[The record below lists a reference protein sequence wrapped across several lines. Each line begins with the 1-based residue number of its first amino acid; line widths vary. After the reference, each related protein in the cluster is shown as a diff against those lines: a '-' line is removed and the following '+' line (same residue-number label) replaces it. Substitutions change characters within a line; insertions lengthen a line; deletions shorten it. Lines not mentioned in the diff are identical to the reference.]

1 MKEIVHISV
10 TPTRMSKLVTIYT
23 EDGLVSVSMNL
34 TEVSRNRLI
43 AAVIRSKY
51 SVDDMEAVVNNFI
64 SEPESEKTTK
74 DFKDMND
81 WRKLAKRVATAAM
94 EVMKESGLI
103 EFEEGE
109 GDA

>member
-10 TPTRMSKLVTIYT
+10 TPTRMSKLVTVYT
-23 EDGLVSVSMNL
+23 EDGTVSVSINL
-34 TEVSRNRLI
+34 SEVSRNKLI
-43 AAVIRSKY
+43 AAIVRSKY
-51 SVDDMEAVVNNFI
+51 SADDMEAVVNNFI

-81 WRKLAKRVATAAM
+81 WRKLAKRVASAAM

-103 EFEEGE
+103 EFEEG
-109 GDA
+109 